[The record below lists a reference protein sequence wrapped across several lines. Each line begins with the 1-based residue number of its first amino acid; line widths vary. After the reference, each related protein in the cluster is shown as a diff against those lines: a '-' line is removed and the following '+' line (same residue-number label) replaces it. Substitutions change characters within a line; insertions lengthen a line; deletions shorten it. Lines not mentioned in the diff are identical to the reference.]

1 MSLCGAMCISL
12 VYKGMYD
19 AHFYVSC
26 IFGKSFSR
34 RTHNIMWGHFRG
46 GWAMQLFIS
55 WSRTKKLTCSLQLAV
70 SPDQSWMGPTLP
82 HHCHLSLPSGAVVI
96 GWTRPRASD
105 LQVSFGA
112 VNRVQDWR
120 EKSDRHESI
129 WQQNQF
135 IKPLSQEQLKSRSQ
149 LYLWRQKSKQV
160 SKPRRSSNMSTSENV
175 YGVSSIIMITSIYG
189 TSVKGQALR

>member
-1 MSLCGAMCISL
+1 MSLCEAMCISL

-19 AHFYVSC
+19 VHFYVSC

-34 RTHNIMWGHFRG
+34 RTHNIVWGHFRG
-46 GWAMQLFIS
+46 GWAMQLFVS
-55 WSRTKKLTCSLQLAV
+55 WSRTKKLTCSLQLAM

-135 IKPLSQEQLKSRSQ
+135 VKITKSGAIKIK
-149 LYLWRQKSKQV
+149 V
-160 SKPRRSSNMSTSENV
+160 ST
-175 YGVSSIIMITSIYG
+175 I
-189 TSVKGQALR
+189 SVKAEIQASVKTKEKQQHEYLRRCLWSIFHNNDN